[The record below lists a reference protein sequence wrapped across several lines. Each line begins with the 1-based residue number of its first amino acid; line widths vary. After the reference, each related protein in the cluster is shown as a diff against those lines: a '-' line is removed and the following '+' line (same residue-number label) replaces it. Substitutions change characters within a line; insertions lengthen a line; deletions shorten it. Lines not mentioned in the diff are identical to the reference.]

1 MRAGRTANTEPAV
14 REDRDCPCS
23 SVESRQWYARRLA
36 MPHLLAVDDDPNFLS
51 ALAELVEGQGFTTQT
66 AGTLRDARVLI
77 GQRVPD
83 IALID
88 LYLPDGKSVEL
99 LTNLE
104 LGAATKVV
112 FMTGHADV
120 ESAVQALRLGAS
132 DYLTKPLDIGRL
144 KNLLADLVSVQQ
156 AEAPDAEP
164 VSVPQE
170 VGRLGLLLGASPPMQ
185 ELYGMINRVAPTEA
199 SVLLIGES
207 GTGKDLAAQTIHL
220 LSRRSKAPFLP
231 LNCGAVSPTLIESEL
246 FGHESGSFTGAD
258 RRHKGYFERAHKG
271 TLLLDEI
278 TEMPIDLQVKLL
290 RVLETGSVLRIGADA
305 PVDVDVRVIAATN
318 RDPLKAVQEGKMR
331 EDLLYR
337 LQVFPIHMPP
347 LRERGDDVL
356 LLAVHFLSQLNE
368 RQGTAKEWTE
378 DALLRLRAHPWPGN
392 VRELK
397 NVVHRAFIMADD
409 EIAARCLPREVSEA
423 LANSLDVQ
431 VGASIVEVRRRLIA
445 ATLEA
450 SGGDESKAAALLG
463 ISLEAL
469 RNQLAGPGRQ

>member
-1 MRAGRTANTEPAV
+1 
-14 REDRDCPCS
+14 
-23 SVESRQWYARRLA
+23 
-36 MPHLLAVDDDPNFLS
+36 MPHVLAVDDDPNFLS
-51 ALAELVEGQGFTTQT
+51 ALAEVIEGQGFTTQT

-83 IALID
+83 IALVD
-88 LYLPDGKSVEL
+88 LYLPDGQGAEL
-99 LTNLE
+99 LTGPE

-144 KNLLADLVSVQQ
+144 KSLLADLVSVQQ
-156 AEAPDAEP
+156 AEAPEAEP

-170 VGRLGLLLGASPPMQ
+170 VGRLGLLLGASAPMQ
-185 ELYGMINRVAPTEA
+185 ELYGMLNRVAPTEA

-271 TLLLDEI
+271 TLFLDEI

-318 RDPLKAVQEGKMR
+318 RDPLKAVEEGKMR

-347 LRERGDDVL
+347 LRERGDDIL
-356 LLAVHFLSQLNE
+356 LLADHFLDQLNE
-368 RQGTAKEWTE
+368 RQGTAKAWTE
-378 DALLRLRAHPWPGN
+378 DTLLRLRAYPWPGN

-423 LANSLDVQ
+423 AARGLDIQ
-431 VGASIVEVRRRLIA
+431 VGTSIEEVRRRLIA
-445 ATLEA
+445 ATLDA
-450 SGGDESKAAALLG
+450 SGGDKRKTAALLG
-463 ISLEAL
+463 ISLKTLYNHLNSLQEQEEEAP
-469 RNQLAGPGRQ
+469 ATA